1 MLITFVT
8 IKNTVI
14 KNKSMNREELYEK
27 KPMIKIHDKLF
38 PCPTSAAMELI
49 GGKWKSVIL
58 VHLINEEKRYNEL
71 RKEIPTITER
81 TLSLQLKQL
90 EADGLLSRKVYTKK
104 PPLKVVY
111 SLTKFGKT
119 LIPVLE
125 IITEWGITAA
135 YEKGEFV
142 EKEK

>member
-1 MLITFVT
+1 MYTTFAVQIRT
-8 IKNTVI
+8 ILKHL
-14 KNKSMNREELYEK
+14 KMNREELFEK

-58 VHLINEEKRYNEL
+58 THLIEGEKRYNEL

-90 EADGLLSRKVYTKK
+90 EADGLVSRKVYTKK
-104 PPLKVVY
+104 PPLKVAY
-111 SLTKFGKT
+111 SLTTFGNT
-119 LIPVLE
+119 VTPVLHT
-125 IITEWGITAA
+125 ITEWGITAA
-135 YEKGEFV
+135 YEKGEFI
-142 EKEK
+142 EKE

>member
-1 MLITFVT
+1 MDR
-8 IKNTVI
+8 K
-14 KNKSMNREELYEK
+14 ELFEK

-58 VHLINEEKRYNEL
+58 THLIDGEKRYNEL
-71 RKEIPTITER
+71 RKDIPTITER

-90 EADGLLSRKVYTKK
+90 EVDSLISRKVYTKK

-111 SLTKFGKT
+111 SLTPFGKT
-119 LIPVLE
+119 VIPLLQLI
-125 IITEWGITAA
+125 IEWGITAA
-135 YEKGEFV
+135 YEKGEFIEL
-142 EKEK
+142 EK